1 MKRLMIVFISIGMI
15 LGCTGK
21 PEIQKGDGAERFP
34 GSGDLNRIDNSLAD
48 VAFANPNID
57 FSRYKSFIVTPLYLE
72 EIALTT
78 SNVNGHEMVS
88 WTLAEEEK
96 SAFQKIFY
104 SEIEKEIVKGGK
116 YTMAVEIQDA
126 PSLLLMCSVV
136 AVFPDG
142 VNLVGNVQGAEA
154 KKHSRLEGFVTIVGA
169 LMDAQSKTVIA
180 RFVDS
185 KSTRYKIDP
194 ANPKGSDIA
203 MRDVFSSWAK
213 DLRVRIDQIN
223 SE

>member
-15 LGCTGK
+15 LSCSVT

-57 FSRYKSFIVTPLYLE
+57 FSRYKSFVVTPLYLE

-78 SNVNGHEMVS
+78 SNVNGKEMVS
-88 WTLAEEEK
+88 WTLTEEEK
-96 SAFQKIFY
+96 TAFQQIFY

-116 YTMAVEIQDA
+116 YTMAVAIQDA
-126 PSLLLMCSVV
+126 PTLLLMCSVV

-142 VNLVGNVQGAEA
+142 ANLGGEIPGVGEN
-154 KKHSRLEGFVTIVGA
+154 KHSRLEGFVTIVGA
-169 LMDAQSKTVIA
+169 LMDAHSKTVIA

-194 ANPKGSDIA
+194 ANPMGSNIA
-203 MRDVFSSWAK
+203 MRDVFTSWAK
-213 DLRVRIDQIN
+213 DLRIRIDQIN
-223 SE
+223 VK

>member
-1 MKRLMIVFISIGMI
+1 MKRLMMVFISLCMVF
-15 LGCTGK
+15 GCAVK

-34 GSGDLNRIDNSLAD
+34 GSNDLNRVDNSIAD
-48 VAFANPNID
+48 VAFANPGVD
-57 FSRYKSFIVTPLYLE
+57 FSRYKSFVVTPLYLE
-72 EIALTT
+72 EVALTT
-78 SNVNGHEMVS
+78 NNVNGKEMAS
-88 WTLAEEEK
+88 WTIGEEEK

-104 SEIEKEIVKGGK
+104 SEIEREIVKGGK

-126 PSLLLMCSVV
+126 PTLLLMCSVV

-142 VNLVGNVQGAEA
+142 TNLVGGALGGGE
-154 KKHSRLEGFVTIVGA
+154 KKHSKLEGVVTIVGA
-169 LMDAQSKTVIA
+169 LMDAHSKTVIA

-185 KSTRYKIDP
+185 KQTNYKIDL